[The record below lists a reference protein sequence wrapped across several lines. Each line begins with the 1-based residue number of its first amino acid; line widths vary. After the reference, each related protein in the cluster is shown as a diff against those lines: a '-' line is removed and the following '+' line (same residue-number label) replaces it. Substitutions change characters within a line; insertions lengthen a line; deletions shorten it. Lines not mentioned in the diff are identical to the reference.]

1 MLQNGYQYA
10 LLLYKMDG
18 TLLGQA
24 PIAVDWEPAA
34 EWTRFQA
41 LRRGLAA
48 PAERRAA
55 SILPH
60 VMPIWNSRRGEPY
73 VRGFRLDLG
82 AGDASDFDITYFQDL
97 ASAASST
104 LLERGELAAGDSY
117 LYRAVAYPSPPSPAD
132 ADLAAERPRAAF
144 TAEVVIPPLDFR
156 DGRLAAFTEESAP
169 LGKHDTGAGAA
180 AADISVFVPGAL
192 LDEVSDL
199 TRRAGDRETGGI
211 LIGNLHRDPA
221 AGDLFLEVTAQI
233 PARHAEAELG
243 RLSFLPADWTEVQ
256 AALDL
261 RRQGEIMLGWWHCH
275 LARLICKD
283 CSIESQRRCRFAT
296 GTFSEHDRHLHR
308 TVFPRAYSVALV
320 VNDAATGLSHS
331 MFGWR
336 QGRVAARGFRV
347 TNGDKRWQPPTD
359 PSPRRRRRRN
369 LPRSLPKSG
378 SCSRA

>member
-24 PIAVDWEPAA
+24 PLAVDWEPAA

-117 LYRAVAYPSPPSPAD
+117 LYRAVAYPSPAD
-132 ADLAAERPRAAF
+132 AGPPAERPRAAF
-144 TAEVVIPPLDFR
+144 ATEVVVPPLDFR
-156 DGRLAAFTEESAP
+156 AGRLAAFIEESLS
-169 LGKHDTGAGAA
+169 LGKHRAG
-180 AADISVFVPGAL
+180 DIPAFVPGAV
-192 LDEVSDL
+192 LDEAADL
-199 TRRAGDRETGGI
+199 TRRASDRETGGI

-243 RLSFLPADWTEVQ
+243 RLSFRPADWTEVQ

-336 QGRVAARGFRV
+336 QGRIEPRGFRV
-347 TNGDKRWQPPTD
+347 TNGDKRWQLPTD